1 MWTQIFNGNRIGGT
15 LKRIH
20 GSVDMV
26 FKLINHHYIFNFCF
40 YQKIIKNSLKPR
52 TWISKRPSLSK
63 ERHIEP
69 TLSIKIKLQI
79 MGLVHPELPDF
90 YNRGGIT
97 YQIQE
102 LKYKDGKIYNKFT
115 QIEML

>member
-1 MWTQIFNGNRIGGT
+1 MF
-15 LKRIH
+15 LK
-20 GSVDMV
+20 
-26 FKLINHHYIFNFCF
+26 KPK
-40 YQKIIKNSLKPR
+40 QNSLKPR
-52 TWISKRPSLSK
+52 TWFPKRPSLSK
-63 ERHIEP
+63 ERHIAP

-102 LKYKDGKIYNKFT
+102 LKYKDGKIYD
-115 QIEML
+115 